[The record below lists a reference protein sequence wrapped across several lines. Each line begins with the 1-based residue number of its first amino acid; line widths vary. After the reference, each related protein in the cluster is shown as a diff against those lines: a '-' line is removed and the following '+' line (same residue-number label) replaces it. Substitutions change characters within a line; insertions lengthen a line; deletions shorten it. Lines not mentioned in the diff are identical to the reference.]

1 MPNIGPMELIV
12 VLIIGL
18 VVLGPKRLPDAG
30 RAVGE
35 GLRGFKSALG
45 GSERDDDAKP
55 EIAAAPSATGPT
67 TARPEPPHAA

>member
-35 GLRGFKSALG
+35 GLRGFKSALS
-45 GSERDDDAKP
+45 GSDRDDDAP
-55 EIAAAPSATGPT
+55 HAIAAAPSTNGPT
-67 TARPEPPHAA
+67 TARPESSHVA